1 MRTAQSILLAGQ
13 LAMAAWL
20 VPARAEDAAKGR
32 GGPPAASV
40 SGIIMPLDDESMYVR
55 GTLGRTVVRWN
66 DDTRVALAVNY
77 RNAGNVTDAI
87 RYRIHSSREQ
97 VEFPL
102 PKGPH
107 YAIRRTRYRQRDL
120 EEAEKE
126 KWLSARCLEV
136 HCGGKLED
144 HMPTKDAPYY
154 SGSFAFARGR
164 GKPAQLIV
172 GDTAYEVSMKKGGQA
187 TILIFG
193 ALTTADCRP
202 FVNKATATGRK
213 IDGGAIL
220 AERIIIDPVGDQV
233 RNDDPKL
240 PRYLF
245 IGDSISG
252 NYGRGLREALEG
264 KANLHHPPTNCGPT
278 GKGAASIDNWLG
290 AYDVKG
296 RHWDVISFNFGH
308 WNAGGTKKLYQE
320 QLGYVIS
327 RMEKTGAELIWV
339 TTCPVPDG
347 YDPAGE
353 LSSAGRAPGRKAG
366 VMKKHLNPWALEVV
380 RRHPAIA
387 VCDQWQFVERALRR
401 RAGRGAR
408 QVPGSGGRE
417 GPGASPQVAA
427 REPGPERARGDAAG
441 GARAVAP
448 RAITCLQE
456 GGRA

>member
-1 MRTAQSILLAGQ
+1 MRTAQSILLTGQ

-20 VPARAEDAAKGR
+20 MPARAADAAEGR
-32 GGPPAASV
+32 EGPGAASV

-55 GTLGRTVVRWN
+55 GALGRTVVRWTK
-66 DDTRVALAVNY
+66 DTRVALTVNY

-87 RYRIHSSREQ
+87 RFRIHSSGEQ

-107 YAIRRTRYRQRDL
+107 CAIKRARYRPSDL

-126 KWLSARCLEV
+126 KWLSARGLEV
-136 HCGGKLED
+136 YCGGKLED
-144 HMPTKDAPYY
+144 HEPTKDAPYY
-154 SGSFAFARGR
+154 AGRFAFARGR

-172 GDTAYEVSMKKGGQA
+172 GGTAYEVSMKKGGQ
-187 TILIFG
+187 TNILIFG
-193 ALTTADCRP
+193 ALTTAECRP

-213 IDGGAIL
+213 TAGGAIM
-220 AERIIIDPVGDQV
+220 ADRIVIDPVGDQA

-245 IGDSISG
+245 VGDSISG
-252 NYGRGLREALEG
+252 NYGRGLRDALEG

-290 AYDVKG
+290 AHDVKG

-308 WNAGGTKKLYQE
+308 WNAGGTKKLYQD
-320 QLGYVIS
+320 QLEYIIS

-347 YDPAGE
+347 YEPAGD
-353 LSSAGRAPGRKAG
+353 LSGAGRAPGRKAG
-366 VMKKHLNPWALEVV
+366 VMKKYLNPWALEVV

-387 VCDQWQFVERALRR
+387 ICDQWRFVEDRRDDIYAEWWKGRNVHFGGEPATALGRLLAVAAEKALARR
-401 RAGRGAR
+401 RR
-408 QVPGSGGRE
+408 
-417 GPGASPQVAA
+417 
-427 REPGPERARGDAAG
+427 
-441 GARAVAP
+441 
-448 RAITCLQE
+448 
-456 GGRA
+456 

>member
-1 MRTAQSILLAGQ
+1 MKVSHKVKTAKSVLLAGQ

-20 VPARAEDAAKGR
+20 VPARAADAAKGR
-32 GGPPAASV
+32 GNLPAASV

-55 GTLGRTVVRWN
+55 NADARTVVRWSK
-66 DDTRVALAVNY
+66 DTRVALAVNY

-87 RYRIHSSREQ
+87 RYRIHSSKEQ

-107 YAIRRTRYRQRDL
+107 CAIKRTRYRPSDL

-126 KWLSARCLEV
+126 KWLSASGLEV
-136 HCGGKLED
+136 YCGGKLED

-154 SGSFAFARGR
+154 AGRFAFARGR
-164 GKPAQLIV
+164 EKPAQFIV

-213 IDGGAIL
+213 TADGAML
-220 AERIIIDPVGDQV
+220 AELIVIDPVGDQA

-308 WNAGGTKKLYQE
+308 WNAGATRKLYQE
-320 QLGYVIS
+320 Q
-327 RMEKTGAELIWV
+327 
-339 TTCPVPDG
+339 PVPDG
-347 YDPAGE
+347 YEPAGDI
-353 LSSAGRAPGRKAG
+353 SSAGRAPGRTSG
-366 VMKKHLNPWALEVV
+366 VMKKHLNPWALEVA

-387 VCDQWQFVERALRR
+387 VCDQWQFVEDHRGDIYAEWWKGRNVHFGGEQAAALGRFLAAAVEKALARR
-401 RAGRGAR
+401 RR
-408 QVPGSGGRE
+408 
-417 GPGASPQVAA
+417 
-427 REPGPERARGDAAG
+427 
-441 GARAVAP
+441 
-448 RAITCLQE
+448 
-456 GGRA
+456 